1 MATRLDVN
9 APDDFV
15 HRFIPMGVMTIMA
28 AVARSTTVS
37 LEDSS
42 PAAAAELAWL
52 LDLLVQ
58 TARYAEPAL
67 DELDR
72 SLLPGV
78 SALREPIKDRFT
90 SLWSD
95 RVSGCPELL
104 ISAADGGCLADQDA
118 RRLFAWLSRL
128 PASPQ
133 RRHALRRLARLDT
146 DIRLRR
152 AYRDILSEVWKL
164 AEPVWQKRGRALAA
178 AASRD
183 WNRRLSASAT
193 ITAILEQMPPRHPLT
208 RMTRATAAALLR
220 RRQRL
225 AVVPIYFCMSGG
237 QLADLGDRLH
247 VGVPASALEPIRRTR
262 DAAFVADR
270 LRVLAAPTRVR
281 ILIHLMSVPSGVMAT
296 TRALGMS
303 QPTVSEHVRVL
314 AAAGLV
320 RPVHKRRRTTYA
332 VSRRSLE
339 RLIEDARATLTRWA

>member
-1 MATRLDVN
+1 
-9 APDDFV
+9 
-15 HRFIPMGVMTIMA
+15 MA
-28 AVARSTTVS
+28 AVARATTVS
-37 LEDSS
+37 LEGAS

-58 TARYAEPAL
+58 TAPYAEPAL

-72 SLLPGV
+72 SLLPGA
-78 SALREPIKDRFT
+78 SNLRDPIKDRFT
-90 SLWSD
+90 SLWRD
-95 RVSGCPELL
+95 RVAGCPELL
-104 ISAADGGCLADQDA
+104 VSTAEGGCLSDQDP

-128 PASPQ
+128 PASKP
-133 RRHALRRLARLDT
+133 RHHALRRLARLDT

-183 WNRRLSASAT
+183 WTRRLSAPAT
-193 ITAILEQMPPRHPLT
+193 IATILELMPPRHPLT

-220 RRQRL
+220 RRQRFT
-225 AVVPIYFCMSGG
+225 VVPIYFCMSGG
-237 QLADLGDRLH
+237 QLADLGDRIH
-247 VGVPASALEPIRRTR
+247 IGVPASALEPVRRTR

-270 LRVLAAPTRVR
+270 LRVLAEPTRVH
-281 ILIHLMSVPSGVMAT
+281 ILIHLMSVPSGVMET

-303 QPTVSEHVRVL
+303 QPTVSEHIRML

-320 RPVHKRRRTTYA
+320 RRVRRRGRSVYA

-339 RLIEDARATLTRWA
+339 RLIEDARATLARWT